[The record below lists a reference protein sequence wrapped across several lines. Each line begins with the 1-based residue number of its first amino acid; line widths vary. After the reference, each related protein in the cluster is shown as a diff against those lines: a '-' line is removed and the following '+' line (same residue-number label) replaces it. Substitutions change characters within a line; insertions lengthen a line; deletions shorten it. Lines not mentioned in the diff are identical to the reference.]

1 MRLQLHASAAL
12 LAIAALGCAGAKP
25 YQASFNSPVLQPR
38 DAPEMEKNGIVIAV
52 DPISRE
58 NLTQFPDVAR
68 IASWREAD
76 PGSQHYIG
84 STGGISN
91 TSQIQ
96 MVERSATIAFVPL
109 PAFRLRM
116 ANSTNQPVTFPAGR
130 VQLEDNLHR
139 QYPPIV
145 DTMTLRGRF
154 TREMTGTNSHIAND
168 QGLMRAFI
176 NGIDQ
181 IPLLTPAVTIPPNGK
196 WSGYAVFEVG
206 AIGEDEYNA
215 LMNSVQSFVLRLQSS
230 TGSSNGP
237 EFAFNLDKQAKVVAL
252 TCPAEAK
259 VPSLDKCS
267 RNEATSV
274 VGSGL
279 TRPEGQR

>member
-1 MRLQLHASAAL
+1 MRLLHASAAL
-12 LAIAALGCAGAKP
+12 LAMVALGCAGAKP

-38 DAPEMEKNGIVIAV
+38 DAPEMEKNAVIIAV
-52 DPISRE
+52 DPIARE
-58 NLTQFPDVAR
+58 NLTQFPEVAR
-68 IASWREAD
+68 IASWRESD

-84 STGGISN
+84 ATGGVSN
-91 TSQIQ
+91 TSQVQ
-96 MVERSATIAFVPL
+96 MVQRSAEVALVPL

-116 ANSTNQPVTFPAGR
+116 ANSTSQPVSFPAGR

-139 QYPPIV
+139 QYPAIV
-145 DTMTLRGRF
+145 DTLTLRGRF
-154 TREMTGTNSHIAND
+154 TREMTGGNTHIAND
-168 QGLMRAFI
+168 QGLMRTFMNA
-176 NGIDQ
+176 IDQ
-181 IPLLTPAVTIPPNGK
+181 IPLLSPAVTIPPGGK

-230 TGSSNGP
+230 TGGANGP

-252 TCPAEAK
+252 TCPPEAK

-267 RNEATSV
+267 RNEPTPV
-274 VGSGL
+274 IGSGL

>member
-274 VGSGL
+274 VGTGL